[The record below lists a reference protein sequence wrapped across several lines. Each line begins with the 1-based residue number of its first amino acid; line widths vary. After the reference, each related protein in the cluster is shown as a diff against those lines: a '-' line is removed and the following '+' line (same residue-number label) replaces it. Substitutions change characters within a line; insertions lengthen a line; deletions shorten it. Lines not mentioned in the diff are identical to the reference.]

1 MFDYRTLSNMSSFIH
16 LAAQSWY
23 SQRQG
28 VLSPDALA
36 AHAAETKMDAI
47 GVADADGLAG
57 AVRMAKACQQQG
69 IAYIP
74 GVDLALTSHGL
85 SEWTPALA
93 HVGRGSAGVGQP
105 YLTNGAPRITFLAT
119 DNTGLA
125 GLCRATSAAYGFR
138 DGLPITEEL
147 DERYL
152 GTHFQPALS
161 RRGVQAHLAG
171 RSGVYVL
178 FGPHSPCMRL
188 LRAGNPEQARVEARR
203 WMHWMGPDR
212 VLMGLSHYGRRE
224 DDQFVRAACRLA
236 DELGLAVV
244 MNQVP
249 RFINPEDGDTAD
261 VLDAIRQQV
270 RVGSAFPRRAPLEGW
285 WGNTDTISH
294 TFAER
299 PDALVRT
306 LTIAEETE
314 VTWGLGSS
322 RVPHFGHWDTQPSGA
337 AALELRALS
346 NAGLIERLGIDPTY
360 HPNDP
365 VVERLN
371 EELALIVERGL
382 APYFLTVGAI
392 IRRIRDKGI
401 LVACRGSAAGSL
413 VAYALR
419 ISDVNPVEYGLIME
433 RFLHRYRTDLPD
445 IDIDVESHRREE
457 IQRDLI
463 STWGADRVTGLAMV
477 ATFRSRGAIR
487 ETGKAMGLPEHEI
500 NLAAKALPR
509 TRAARITQL
518 ASTLPEAQGLGL
530 EAAHIQKLFRSAEQL
545 DGVPRHLALHPCGL
559 ILADHSLGDI
569 APLIPSGPRE
579 EGEAIAMIP
588 YDKDDIEDLGLVKLD
603 VLGVRMLSAMAHT
616 RDLAATTRGLVIDFD
631 AVDATPDPATFAMIK
646 RADTI
651 GMFQIESPGQRE
663 LIGRLTPKDTHDL
676 VIDISLFR
684 PGPVKGDMI
693 EPFLRRRKGLET
705 VDLPPILHPILAESH
720 GVIVYHEQVIRCISA
735 ITGCDLGQ
743 ADLARRNL
751 GNAYA
756 LPELERWIR
765 TWCTRR
771 GINQATTNWLWKS
784 LVQFASFGFCKAH
797 AAAFSVPTYRSAWLK
812 TNVMAEFFAGVLTHD
827 PGMYPARLIC
837 AEARR
842 HGILPLGVSIN
853 RSTAVY
859 TVEPVIDPYPVGE
872 FFIDGDYGQAP
883 PDVDGQRRRWGIRTA
898 LSAIRG
904 IDRNQI
910 NSICTG
916 QPFVSISDIRDRA
929 NLSAPVAM
937 DLAQIGAFDEV
948 APGLSRGDIR
958 LEVEERWSSRTSPW
972 VYMKPAD
979 DEPIQLPLFNQ
990 AGPPVGLPDISPAH
1004 QIRAEIDITGLDLSA
1019 HIISFYTPHIDGY
1032 TRAVDLATTP
1042 EGQTV
1047 RVLGAKVATQT
1058 PPVKSGNRIIFLTLD
1073 DGTGLADITFFHRS
1087 HAACARTVFTNWL
1100 LIVEGRVNRR
1110 GSVPTIIGQRAWP
1123 LTTQATTSQLWH
1135 ASGGST
1141 G

>member
-1 MFDYRTLSNMSSFIH
+1 MSSFVH

-28 VLSPDALA
+28 VLSPEDLA
-36 AHAAETKMDAI
+36 AHAASVQMGAI

-57 AVRMAKACQQQG
+57 AVRLAKACQQQG
-69 IAYIP
+69 ITYIP
-74 GVDLALTSHGL
+74 GVDLALTSRGYAG
-85 SEWTPALA
+85 WAPALVHA
-93 HVGRGSAGVGQP
+93 GRGSSAVGQP
-105 YLTNGAPRITFLAT
+105 YLTNGAPRITLLAT
-119 DNTGLA
+119 DNAGLA

-138 DGLPITEEL
+138 DGLPIAEEFG
-147 DERYL
+147 DRYV
-152 GTHFQPALS
+152 GARFQPALS
-161 RRGVQAHLAG
+161 CRGVQTHLAG
-171 RSGVYVL
+171 RAGVYVL
-178 FGPHSPCMRL
+178 FGPQSPCMRL

-203 WMHWMGPDR
+203 WMHWMGPGR

-224 DDQFVRAACRLA
+224 DDQLIRAACRLA
-236 DELGLAVV
+236 DDLGLAVV

-270 RVGSAFPRRAPLEGW
+270 RVGAAFPRRAALEGW
-285 WGNTDTISH
+285 WGEAAAITA

-299 PDALVRT
+299 PDALTRT
-306 LTIAEETE
+306 LAIAEEAE
-314 VTWGLGSS
+314 VDWGLGTS
-322 RVPHFGHWDTQPSGA
+322 RVPHFGYWDTQPSGA

-346 NAGLIERLGIDPTY
+346 AAGLIERLGIDPAY
-360 HPNDP
+360 RPHDP
-365 VVERLN
+365 VVERLHD
-371 EELALIVERGL
+371 ELALIVERGL

-419 ISDVNPVEYGLIME
+419 ISDVNPVDYGLIME

-500 NLAAKALPR
+500 SLAAKALPR
-509 TRAARITQL
+509 TRAKRIGEL

-530 EAAHIQKLFRSAEQL
+530 DAPHIQQLFRSAEQL

-559 ILADHSLGDI
+559 ILADQNLGDI

-603 VLGVRMLSAMAHT
+603 VLGVRMLSAMAHA
-616 RDLAATTRGLVIDFD
+616 RDLAFTTRGLAIEFD

-693 EPFLRRRKGLET
+693 EPFLRRRKGLEG
-705 VDLPPILHPILAESH
+705 VDLPPILRPILAETH

-765 TWCTRR
+765 TWCARR
-771 GINQATTNWLWKS
+771 GIPQATTDWLWKS
-784 LVQFASFGFCKAH
+784 LAQFASFGFCKAH

-812 TNVMAEFFAGVLTHD
+812 ANVMAEFFAGVLTHD

-842 HGILPLGVSIN
+842 HGILLLGVSIN
-853 RSTAVY
+853 RSGAVY
-859 TVEPVIDPYPVGE
+859 TVEATPDPYPVGE
-872 FFIDGDYGQAP
+872 PFIDGDYGQAP
-883 PDVDGQRRRWGIRTA
+883 RSQTGQRQRWGIRTA

-904 IDRNQI
+904 IDRSQI
-910 NSICTG
+910 ASICTG
-916 QPFVSISDIRDRA
+916 QPFSSIADIRDRA

-958 LEVEERWSSRTSPW
+958 LEVEERWASTTSPW
-972 VYMKPAD
+972 GYVKPAE
-979 DEPIQLPLFNQ
+979 DEPTQLPLFSQ

-1004 QIRAEIDITGLDLSA
+1004 QIRAEVEITGLDLSA
-1019 HIISFYTPHIDGY
+1019 HIISFYAHTVDGH
-1032 TRAVDLATTP
+1032 TRAADLMTIP
-1042 EGQTV
+1042 EGRTV

-1058 PPVKSGNRIIFLTLD
+1058 PPVKSGDRIIFLTLD
-1073 DGTGLADITFFHRS
+1073 DGTGLADITFFPRS

-1100 LIVEGRVNRR
+1100 LVVEGRVNRR
-1110 GSVPTIIGQRAWP
+1110 GAVPTIIGQRAWP
-1123 LTTQATTSQLWH
+1123 LATQATPSQLWH